1 MEYVLNICTQLCK
14 SKVLRRRFSHSL
26 NLPNQSRLSITQIA
40 MSLKQKQNGALNQID
55 NPNVSVEISLSE
67 EKIRDDSSTG
77 GPVDTSIEVHRKLKQ
92 RHISMIAMAGTIG
105 TGLFLGS
112 GQSLRHGGPV
122 GTLLGYISM
131 GAVVFSMQVAL
142 GEMVTM
148 FPVTGA
154 IPHYA
159 ERFFDPAMGFAVGV
173 NMWFAATIA
182 LAAEITAAAIVVQ
195 YWDSTTP
202 SWIYITIFLVTICAI
217 NVAGVRW
224 YGEAEFFF
232 CGSKSASLHQVI
244 RLALVLTIRMDSHSK
259 GTSISTSAMAGSRS
273 KEADR
278 MKSKRLIQQQGDLV
292 ISGFKGLIS
301 VIEEFT
307 VDYSSTRP
315 THTTSQKI
323 DHMSKLESRL
333 LPQGSSWTCG
343 GPTHDRIGFRYWIE
357 PGPFVELNG
366 ILGPLGRFLGFWTV
380 FIQAAY
386 SYLGVES
393 VAIIA
398 GEAENPRKTI
408 PKAIKRIF
416 FRILIF
422 YIGGVTVAGLLVPS
436 NSAQL
441 ASVRGHGTAHA
452 SPFVIA
458 INNGG
463 IKILPDIVNAVILL
477 AAYSTGNTA
486 LYCGSRILHGLAF
499 RSMAPSLFRKCTKSG
514 LPILALIP
522 TAAGG
527 LLAFLRLNN
536 SGAAVFH
543 WLTRMSAITGL
554 CTWLCILVS
563 YLRFYDGMKYH
574 GINRN
579 NLAYKA
585 PFQPYLSYFGVIMII
600 LVIFFSGFEVFLKG
614 NWSTPNFVTNY
625 ITIVGY
631 FLLFAFWKVKKRS
644 KLVRAPQM
652 DLVSG
657 NMKFEAMDAYYKE
670 NLAIP
675 KTRMQKFWNW
685 VCGNLFMDQ

>member
-292 ISGFKGLIS
+292 ISGFKG
-301 VIEEFT
+301 
-307 VDYSSTRP
+307 
-315 THTTSQKI
+315 
-323 DHMSKLESRL
+323 
-333 LPQGSSWTCG
+333 G

-463 IKILPDIVNAVILL
+463 IKILPDIVNAAIIDAASARTHLCALL
-477 AAYSTGNTA
+477 RA
-486 LYCGSRILHGLAF
+486 LDCGSRILHGLAF

>member
-26 NLPNQSRLSITQIA
+26 NLPNQSRSSITQMA
-40 MSLKQKQNGALNQID
+40 MSLKQKQNGALDQID

-67 EKIRDDSSTG
+67 EKIQDDTSTG

-92 RHISMIAMAGTIG
+92 RHISMIAMAG

-131 GAVVFSMQVAL
+131 GAVGFSMQVAL

-232 CGSKSASLHQVI
+232 SAIKLMVI
-244 RLALVLTIRMDSHSK
+244 LL
-259 GTSISTSAMAGSRS
+259 
-273 KEADR
+273 
-278 MKSKRLIQQQGDLV
+278 LIIVGIILDL
-292 ISGFKGLIS
+292 G
-301 VIEEFT
+301 
-307 VDYSSTRP
+307 
-315 THTTSQKI
+315 
-323 DHMSKLESRL
+323 
-333 LPQGSSWTCG
+333 G

-408 PKAIKRIF
+408 PKAIKRVF

-685 VCGNLFMDQ
+685 VCGNLFIDQ

>member
-1 MEYVLNICTQLCK
+1 M
-14 SKVLRRRFSHSL
+14 
-26 NLPNQSRLSITQIA
+26 A
-40 MSLKQKQNGALNQID
+40 MSLKQKQNGALDQID

-67 EKIRDDSSTG
+67 EKIQDDTSTG

-131 GAVVFSMQVAL
+131 GAVGFSMQVAL
-142 GEMVTM
+142 VRGFLSAGVFFNTLMTELFM
-148 FPVTGA
+148 FSNQSGGNVTGA

-232 CGSKSASLHQVI
+232 SAIKLMVI
-244 RLALVLTIRMDSHSK
+244 LL
-259 GTSISTSAMAGSRS
+259 
-273 KEADR
+273 
-278 MKSKRLIQQQGDLV
+278 LIIVGIILDL
-292 ISGFKGLIS
+292 G
-301 VIEEFT
+301 
-307 VDYSSTRP
+307 
-315 THTTSQKI
+315 
-323 DHMSKLESRL
+323 
-333 LPQGSSWTCG
+333 G

-408 PKAIKRIF
+408 PKAIKRVF

-486 LYCGSRILHGLAF
+486 LCDHRCSFSWNSPMCSPSCLRLWQPNTPRAGISKHGSVF
-499 RSMAPSLFRKCTKSG
+499 VQKMYKSG

-685 VCGNLFMDQ
+685 VCGNLFIDQ

>member
-26 NLPNQSRLSITQIA
+26 NLPNQSRSSITQMA
-40 MSLKQKQNGALNQID
+40 MSLKQKQNGALDQID

-67 EKIRDDSSTG
+67 EKIQDDTSTG

-131 GAVVFSMQVAL
+131 GAVGFSMQVAL

-232 CGSKSASLHQVI
+232 SAIKLMVI
-244 RLALVLTIRMDSHSK
+244 LL
-259 GTSISTSAMAGSRS
+259 
-273 KEADR
+273 
-278 MKSKRLIQQQGDLV
+278 LIIVGIILDL
-292 ISGFKGLIS
+292 G
-301 VIEEFT
+301 
-307 VDYSSTRP
+307 
-315 THTTSQKI
+315 
-323 DHMSKLESRL
+323 
-333 LPQGSSWTCG
+333 G

-408 PKAIKRIF
+408 PKAIKRVF

-486 LYCGSRILHGLAF
+486 LLWQPNTPRAGISKHGSVFVQKMYKIWLTYLGSH
-499 RSMAPSLFRKCTKSG
+499 
-514 LPILALIP
+514 P

-614 NWSTPNFVTNY
+614 NCQETLQAGKSPTDGSGQRQHEVRGNGRVLQGELGNTKDQD
-625 ITIVGY
+625 
-631 FLLFAFWKVKKRS
+631 AKVLELGLWQSFYRS
-644 KLVRAPQM
+644 VKSHQAIR
-652 DLVSG
+652 G
-657 NMKFEAMDAYYKE
+657 N
-670 NLAIP
+670 
-675 KTRMQKFWNW
+675 
-685 VCGNLFMDQ
+685 